1 MHYPILS
8 FDGMYKD
15 SGYIHLFG
23 HIHSVPYYKLPR
35 HSYNVGIDVNNYTP
49 IHIDKCIELA
59 MSNNGELYNK
69 DLLK

>member
-15 SGYIHLFG
+15 SSYIHLFG
-23 HIHSVPYYKLPR
+23 HIHSIPTYKLPR
-35 HSYNVGIDVNNYTP
+35 HSYNVGVDVNNYIP